1 MVKLLY
7 WQLIVLTLWP
17 LFSHIWMVHS
27 PNAGLLPAMT
37 LLLNPP
43 SRGRRTRDVS
53 CDFPS
58 GLWVWLSYPQFFPFW
73 RMFEEGFPSLLFSIT
88 SGDLVPALPLVK
100 RMRYGLRH
108 HLAPEET
115 MVKINW
121 YKLSLDHEVIFKN
134 VFFVLEIV
142 FIQHNY
148 QIM

>member
-1 MVKLLY
+1 MVKLSY
-7 WQLIVLTLWP
+7 WQLNPDSFNALTT
-17 LFSHIWMVHS
+17 FFTFKDGS

-58 GLWVWLSYPQFFPFW
+58 GSWVWLSYPQFFSFW

-100 RMRYGLRH
+100 RMPYGLRH
-108 HLAPEET
+108 HLAAEET
-115 MVKINW
+115 MVKINL

-134 VFFVLEIV
+134 VFLCRRLFSYSI
-142 FIQHNY
+142 I
-148 QIM
+148 IK